1 MTDAGDYGGSA
12 RARSGLGQAETG
24 VQARAKMRR
33 AMAGQRHWRLSRAGR
48 NSGSGSDGGDGGWKA
63 QGTAAAVTTAA
74 AEAGTQGFVGTA
86 EEGRGN
92 EKCEC

>member
-1 MTDAGDYGGSA
+1 MLATMEAQSRLDQGSV
-12 RARSGLGQAETG
+12 RLRQGYKQGL
-24 VQARAKMRR
+24 RC
-33 AMAGQRHWRLSRAGR
+33 AGQRHWRLSRAGR

-74 AEAGTQGFVGTA
+74 AEAGTQGFAGTA